1 MKTFHTGREGCG
13 EGRPI
18 TADPSASIGPSA
30 ETETLSAENEHSIH
44 DREDPQR
51 DLHEIPRR
59 PTGIWSATDASN
71 LCPIGLSVPVGSQPN
86 FDEPLHAVWPWMNP
100 AGQRSGNTV
109 PRRLALDNWVY
120 TTMRET
126 AQRDGS
132 DGTEIVRMAIAE
144 MACTELPEIPQVG
157 LWPEGDR
164 VAARDFVVAW
174 WRYLSLRW
182 EAFGEWP
189 DPVTQIETLRLLAT
203 WRDPIACVRQ
213 SLAGSFK
220 GVYPL
225 RSDIDGDLYEP
236 HAPIV
241 VAATR
246 RYRVPHTDGATVRDT
261 FRAYT
266 LRPDWSARLQS
277 LKHALS
283 KPAA

>member
-18 TADPSASIGPSA
+18 AADPTDTP
-30 ETETLSAENEHSIH
+30 TH
-44 DREDPQR
+44 
-51 DLHEIPRR
+51 DLHPVPVR
-59 PTGIWSATDASN
+59 PTGIWGAGDPSS
-71 LCPIGLSVPVGSQPN
+71 LCPIGHSVPVGSQPN
-86 FDEPLHAVWPWMNP
+86 LDQPLHAVWPWMNRP
-100 AGQRSGNTV
+100 AQRSGNIV
-109 PRRLALDNWVY
+109 PRRLAVDNWVY
-120 TTMRET
+120 TAMRDA

-132 DGTEIVRMAIAE
+132 DGTEIVRMALAE
-144 MACTELPEIPQVG
+144 MACAELHEIPQSG
-157 LWPEGDR
+157 LWPNGDR

-189 DPVTQIETLRLLAT
+189 DPLTQVETLRLLAT
-203 WRDPIACVRQ
+203 WRDPVACVRQ
-213 SLAGSFK
+213 SIAGSFK

-236 HAPIV
+236 QAPIA

-246 RYRVPHTDGATVRDT
+246 KHRTPHSDGATVRDT
-261 FRAYT
+261 VRGYT
-266 LRPDWSARLQS
+266 LRPDWAARLHA
-277 LKHALS
+277 LKHAPSQHAPS